1 MENITLANCDF
12 SKLLPLWMRE
22 DDTDKS
28 LTESINA
35 VAKDFASRAAGL
47 SKWTDIDNMTEEQLD
62 QMAWELNVSWYQ
74 HNANIHKKRDIIKN
88 AKKIHR
94 KLGTKWA
101 MEQVLTI
108 YFEESKVL
116 EWYQYDGTPGHFKIQ
131 TYNTATVDSDA
142 ERFLA
147 ILDDV
152 KRYSQILDD
161 IEVLSSSSMKI
172 DYIIRPRNVNKVWT
186 KMKE

>member
-1 MENITLANCDF
+1 
-12 SKLLPLWMRE
+12 
-22 DDTDKS
+22 
-28 LTESINA
+28 
-35 VAKDFASRAAGL
+35 
-47 SKWTDIDNMTEEQLD
+47 MTEEQLD

-74 HNANIHKKRDIIKN
+74 HNANVRKKRDIIKN
-88 AKKIHR
+88 AKTIHR

-116 EWYQYDGTPGHFKIQ
+116 EWYQYDGIPGHFKIQ

-152 KRYSQILDD
+152 KRYSQVLDD
-161 IEVLSSSSMKI
+161 IEVLSSSSMSLE
-172 DYIIRPRNVNKVWT
+172 YIIRPRVVDKIIT
-186 KMKE
+186 IIKE